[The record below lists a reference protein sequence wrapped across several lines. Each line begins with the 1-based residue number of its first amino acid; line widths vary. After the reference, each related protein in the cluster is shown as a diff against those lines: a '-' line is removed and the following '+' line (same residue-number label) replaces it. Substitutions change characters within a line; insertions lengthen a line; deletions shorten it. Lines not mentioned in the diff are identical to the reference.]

1 MNEIEIQAKV
11 ATVDCWSCGA
21 EFIIASAIRLT
32 RGDEI
37 AECDVADFTEFPR
50 LATTLSDHLS
60 AIANLGPL
68 KIRHSATVGGS
79 YFSNGCAHCDALF
92 GRHFEIATRNEER
105 LGASFTVAAVD
116 GWGKMLDDLVA
127 SDDGHLF

>member
-32 RGDEI
+32 RGDE
-37 AECDVADFTEFPR
+37 ATECDVADFTAFPQLAASLSNR
-50 LATTLSDHLS
+50 LSVIT
-60 AIANLGPL
+60 NLGPL
-68 KIRHSATVGGS
+68 KLRHSATIEGS

-92 GRHFEIATRNEER
+92 GRHFETATRNQER
-105 LGASFTVAAVD
+105 LGASFTVPAVD
-116 GWGKMLDDLVA
+116 GWGEMLDELLA